1 MREDDQEPRERAGP
15 AGGTPSAPEFE
26 ETFARWSDFARLAR
40 LMLGSDLF
48 AEELTQE
55 AFARALPRWH
65 EIENHEA
72 YIRASL
78 VRLCLNRMRR
88 AGLERARL
96 PHPPETLSPDDL
108 ALWDLVSRLAPRKRA
123 AVVLRYYGD
132 LTIDEIAAAMR
143 SRRGTVASLLHRALA
158 DLRRE
163 LGRD

>member
-1 MREDDQEPRERAGP
+1 MRDDDQQPRERRPDDEPP
-15 AGGTPSAPEFE
+15 AVPEFE
-26 ETFARWSDFARLAR
+26 EIFARWSDFARLAR

-65 EIENHEA
+65 EIDHHEA

-88 AGLERARL
+88 AGLERDRL
-96 PHPPETLSPDDL
+96 PLPPDVLSPDDL
-108 ALWDLVSRLAPRKRA
+108 ALWDLVSRLPSRKRA

-132 LTIDEIAAAMR
+132 LTIDEIAEAMR
-143 SRRGTVASLLHRALA
+143 TRRGTVASLLHRALA

-163 LGRD
+163 LRRD